1 MKMDSFAEKTARDR
15 VRSLM
20 DPGTFRELLDPF
32 ARLESPHLPLQEI
45 VPQSDDGEV
54 VARGRLGDKNALVLS
69 LEGGFQGG
77 SVGEVN
83 GAKIAGALELALK
96 DATDGNLIFPVLIL
110 DTGGIRLQEAN
121 LGLLAIS
128 EIHSAIVALREF
140 VPVIGVI
147 AGRVGCFGGMSI
159 AAALCTFLIGS
170 EVGRLGLNGPE
181 VIEQEAG
188 TDEFDAHDRVLIW
201 QTVGCRRRLAM
212 GQIDLFVDDSVDA
225 IRAAIVTRINN
236 GVMEKQ
242 HGMIPRTRDIA
253 AQIQKIQ
260 DHTMSDLTP
269 GAAITGVSGRGRR
282 WYNALMKKA
291 TENTHENASKDAAE
305 NAEGKAILAGDAQW
319 GTDTIRAI
327 SVVPSPLSRFPRARQ
342 GQLGVEEGWGIAA
355 AIWEAIDSDR
365 ASGKIKRAILAIV
378 DVPGQAFG
386 LHEEQLGIHLS
397 LAAAV
402 DAYIAAREL
411 GHPVVALIVGKA
423 ISGAFL
429 AHGLQASEILALDD
443 ASVEIHVMSEAS
455 VSRVTRRSLREVAA
469 LAQIAPSTA
478 RDVHSFASL
487 GGISRLLKVNDANEF
502 SMQSIEEVRDEIL
515 QAIQRA
521 RADAKTP
528 RSRLDSP
535 AGHASRTMS
544 REVRRMLESQWS
556 MEQ

>member
-1 MKMDSFAEKTARDR
+1 MKSDSFAEKTARDR
-15 VRSLM
+15 ARSLL
-20 DPGTFRELLDPF
+20 DAGTFRELLDPF
-32 ARLESPHLPLQEI
+32 ARLESPHLPVQEI
-45 VPQSDDGEV
+45 VPQSDDGV
-54 VARGRLGDKNALVLS
+54 VIARGKLGDKNALVLS

-83 GAKIAGALELALK
+83 GAKIAGTLELALR
-96 DATDGNLIFPVLIL
+96 DAREGRRIFPVLIL

-147 AGRVGCFGGMSI
+147 AGRVGCFGGMAI

-181 VIEQEAG
+181 VIEEEAG
-188 TDEFDAHDRVLIW
+188 TNEFDAHDRVLIW
-201 QTVGCRRRLAM
+201 QTLGCRRRLAM
-212 GQIDLFVDDSVDA
+212 VQIDSLVGDSVEA
-225 IRAAIVTRINN
+225 IKECIATQINIGVTK
-236 GVMEKQ
+236 KQ
-242 HGMIPRTRDIA
+242 RGTIARTREIA
-253 AQIQKIQ
+253 AQTQKIQ
-260 DHTMSDLTP
+260 DHATADLEP
-269 GAAITGVSGRGRR
+269 DAAETSSSGRGRR
-282 WYNALMKKA
+282 WYNALM
-291 TENTHENASKDAAE
+291 ENAAE
-305 NAEGKAILAGDAQW
+305 YAPGKSLLVGDAQW
-319 GTDTIRAI
+319 GSETIRAI
-327 SVVPSPLSRFPRARQ
+327 TVVPNPLARYPRARQ
-342 GQLGVEEGWGIAA
+342 GQMGVEEGWGIAR
-355 AIWEAIDSDR
+355 AIREAVDSDK
-365 ASGKIKRAILAIV
+365 AIGKIKRAIVAIV

-443 ASVEIHVMSEAS
+443 NGVEVHVMSEAS

-469 LAQIAPSTA
+469 LAQVAPSTA
-478 RDVHSFASL
+478 RDVHSFAGL
-487 GGISRLLKVNDANEF
+487 GGISRLLKVNDADEP
-502 SMQSIEEVRDEIL
+502 STQSIEEVRIEIL
-515 QAIQRA
+515 HAIRIA

-528 RSRLDSP
+528 RARLDSP
-535 AGHASRTMS
+535 AARASRTMS
-544 REVRRMLESQWS
+544 LEVRRVLESQWS
-556 MEQ
+556 MEL

>member
-15 VRSLM
+15 ARSLL
-20 DPGTFRELLDPF
+20 DAGTFRELLDPF
-32 ARLESPHLPLQEI
+32 ARLESPHLPVQEI
-45 VPQSDDGEV
+45 VPQSDDGV
-54 VARGRLGDKNALVLS
+54 VIARGKIGDKNALVLS

-83 GAKIAGALELALK
+83 GAKVAGALELALRDVRAGK
-96 DATDGNLIFPVLIL
+96 LIFPVLIL

-147 AGRVGCFGGMSI
+147 AGRVGCFGGMAI

-201 QTVGCRRRLAM
+201 QTLGCRRRLAM
-212 GQIDLFVDDSVDA
+212 GQIDLLVDDSVDA
-225 IRAAIVTRINN
+225 IKEAIVTRINI
-236 GVMEKQ
+236 GVTEKQ
-242 HGMIPRTRDIA
+242 HGMVPRTRDIA
-253 AQIQKIQ
+253 AQTQKIQ
-260 DHTMSDLTP
+260 NHSTPDLKP
-269 GAAITGVSGRGRR
+269 DAAMTGFTGRGRR
-282 WYNALMKKA
+282 WYNAL
-291 TENTHENASKDAAE
+291 TENAAENTTKNGSE
-305 NAEGKAILAGDAQW
+305 NAEGKSILAGDAQW
-319 GTDTIRAI
+319 GTETIRAM
-327 SVVPSPLSRFPRARQ
+327 SVVPNPLSRFPRARQ
-342 GQLGVEEGWGIAA
+342 GQMGVEEGWGIAR
-355 AIWEAIDSDR
+355 AIWGAIDSDN
-365 ASGKIKRAILAIV
+365 AAGKIKRAIVAIV

-386 LHEEQLGIHLS
+386 LHEEQIGIHLA

-402 DAYIAAREL
+402 DAYIAARAL

-443 ASVEIHVMSEAS
+443 AAVEIHVMSEAS

-478 RDVHSFASL
+478 RDVRSFASF
-487 GGISRLLKVNDANEF
+487 GGVSRLLKVNDADEPSPQF
-502 SMQSIEEVRDEIL
+502 VEEMRSEIL
-515 QAIQRA
+515 QAIRRA
-521 RADAKTP
+521 RGDAKSP
-528 RSRLDSP
+528 RTRLDSP
-535 AGHASRTMS
+535 AACESRTMS
-544 REVRRMLESQWS
+544 REVRRRLESQWS
-556 MEQ
+556 MEL

>member
-15 VRSLM
+15 ARCLL
-20 DPGTFRELLDPF
+20 DAGTFRELLDPF

-45 VPQSDDGEV
+45 VPQSDDGV
-54 VARGRLGDKNALVLS
+54 VIARGKLGGKSALVLS

-83 GAKIAGALELALK
+83 GAKIASALALALR
-96 DATDGNLIFPVLIL
+96 DARAGKLIFPVVIF

-128 EIHSAIVALREF
+128 EFHSAVVALREF

-147 AGRVGCFGGMSI
+147 AGRIGCFGGMSI

-188 TDEFDAHDRVLIW
+188 TGEFDALDRVLIW
-201 QTVGCRRRLAM
+201 QTLGCRRRRAI
-212 GQIDLFVDDSVDA
+212 GQIDLLVDDSVEA
-225 IRAAIVTRINN
+225 IKEGIATQINIGVT
-236 GVMEKQ
+236 EKES
-242 HGMIPRTRDIA
+242 GMVPRTREIS

-260 DHTMSDLTP
+260 DHTTPDLEP
-269 GAAITGVSGRGRR
+269 GAAPTYLSSRGRA
-282 WYNALMKKA
+282 WHNALMGRA
-291 TENTHENASKDAAE
+291 VENTD
-305 NAEGKAILAGDAQW
+305 GKSILVGDAQW
-319 GTDTIRAI
+319 GAETVRAI
-327 SVVPSPLSRFPRARQ
+327 SVVPNALARFPRARQ
-342 GQLGVEEGWGIAA
+342 GQMGVEEGWGIAA
-355 AIWEAIDSDR
+355 AVWEAIDTDN
-365 ASGKIKRAILAIV
+365 APGKIKRTIVAIV

-386 LHEEQLGIHLS
+386 LHEEQLGIHLA

-429 AHGLQASEILALDD
+429 AHGLQASEIIALDD
-443 ASVEIHVMSEAS
+443 ADVEIHVMSEAS
-455 VSRVTRRSLREVAA
+455 VARVTRRSLQELAA
-469 LAQIAPSTA
+469 LAKIAPATA
-478 RDVHSFASL
+478 RDVHSFA
-487 GGISRLLKVNDANEF
+487 GFGAISRLLKVNDADEP
-502 SMQSIEEVRDEIL
+502 STQSVEEVRSEIL
-515 QAIQRA
+515 TAIRRA
-521 RADAKTP
+521 RADAKSP
-528 RSRLDSP
+528 RERLDSP
-535 AGHASRTMS
+535 AAQESRTMS

-556 MEQ
+556 MEL

>member
-1 MKMDSFAEKTARDR
+1 MKSDSFVERTAQDR
-15 VRSLM
+15 ARSLL
-20 DPGTFRELLDPF
+20 DAVTLRELLDPF
-32 ARLESPHLPLQEI
+32 ARLESPHLPVQEI
-45 VPQSDDGEV
+45 VPQSDDGV
-54 VARGRLGDKNALVLS
+54 VIARGKLGDKNALVLS

-96 DATDGNLIFPVLIL
+96 DVRQGKLVFPVLIF

-147 AGRVGCFGGMSI
+147 AGRVGCFGGMAI

-201 QTVGCRRRLAM
+201 QTLGCRRRLAM
-212 GQIDLFVDDSVDA
+212 GQIDLLVDDSVESV
-225 IRAAIVTRINN
+225 RGAIVAQINI
-236 GVMEKQ
+236 GVK
-242 HGMIPRTRDIA
+242 GSRPGTIPRTRDVA

-260 DHTMSDLTP
+260 EHTMPSLKPD
-269 GAAITGVSGRGRR
+269 AATTDFSSRGRQ
-282 WYNALMKKA
+282 WYNALM
-291 TENTHENASKDAAE
+291 ENADERAD
-305 NAEGKAILAGDAQW
+305 GKSLLVGDAQW
-319 GTDTIRAI
+319 GAEPVRAI
-327 SVVPSPLSRFPRARQ
+327 SVVPNSVARFPRARQ
-342 GQLGVEEGWGIAA
+342 GQMGVEEGWGIAS
-355 AIWEAIDSDR
+355 AIWEAINNDN
-365 ASGKIKRAILAIV
+365 ATGKTKRAILAIV

-402 DAYIAAREL
+402 DAYITAREF

-443 ASVEIHVMSEAS
+443 TGVEIHVMSEAS
-455 VSRVTRRSLREVAA
+455 VARVTRRSLCEVAA
-469 LAQIAPSTA
+469 LAKIVPSTA
-478 RDVHSFASL
+478 RNVQSFASL
-487 GGISRLLKVNDANEF
+487 GGISHLLKVNDADEP
-502 SMQSIEEVRDEIL
+502 STHSVEEVRTEIL
-515 QAIQRA
+515 QAIRRA
-521 RADAKTP
+521 RANVITP
-528 RSRLDSP
+528 RARLDS
-535 AGHASRTMS
+535 AAARESRTMS
-544 REVRRMLESQWS
+544 LEVRRRLQSQWS
-556 MEQ
+556 MEL